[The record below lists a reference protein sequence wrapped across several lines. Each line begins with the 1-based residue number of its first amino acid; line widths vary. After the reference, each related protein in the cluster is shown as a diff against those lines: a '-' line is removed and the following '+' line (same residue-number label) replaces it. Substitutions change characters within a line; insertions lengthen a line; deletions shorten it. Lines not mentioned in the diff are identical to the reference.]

1 MERISSNIK
10 LVLALLFLV
19 VVFIV
24 TAYLQD
30 TLHFNTYVALVIC
43 LIAACIFPLIM
54 RGGE

>member
-1 MERISSNIK
+1 MERISANTK
-10 LVLALLFLV
+10 LVLALLFLIV
-19 VVFIV
+19 VCIA

-43 LIAACIFPLIM
+43 LIAACVFPLIM